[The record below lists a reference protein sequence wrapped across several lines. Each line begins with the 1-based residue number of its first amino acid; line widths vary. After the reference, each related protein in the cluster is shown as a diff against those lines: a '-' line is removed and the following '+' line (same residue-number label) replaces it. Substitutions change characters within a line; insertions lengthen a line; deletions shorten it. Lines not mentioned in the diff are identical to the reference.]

1 MVVKFLHPTS
11 EFCQTCTQAFEPHLA
26 PLEGFPI
33 FKSVGVSIPRS
44 DISQSH
50 SGRLDFS
57 PESSGQSWQDGK
69 ELVVHKRYCRC
80 RRWHKVCL

>member
-33 FKSVGVSIPRS
+33 FKSIGASIPRS

-50 SGRLDFS
+50 SGRLERACGS
-57 PESSGQSWQDGK
+57 QAILSLPPMA
-69 ELVVHKRYCRC
+69 
-80 RRWHKVCL
+80 